1 MNDEDIKYNPLRNK
15 SKKYKTNINIVNI
28 GKYKI
33 GKFDK
38 NNCKDNSVKIT
49 LNNSYNNIKKNLNN
63 KPTKPGYYINSRV
76 ENNVIYKNL
85 NDEELNSLDY
95 SIALKIDKKTYFQ
108 YYWSLLKKKHLILFI
123 FYPNDDYNLISI
135 KIILFLVSFS
145 LYFTINRFFFNDDTM
160 HKINEDNGNFNL
172 LYQLIQIFYSS
183 VISEIKYDIETIISF
198 RKNILAI

>member
-1 MNDEDIKYNPLRNK
+1 LNDEDIKYNPLRNK

-28 GKYKI
+28 GKLKI

-123 FYPNDDYNLISI
+123 SYPNDDYNLISI
-135 KIILFLVSFS
+135 KIISFLVSFS

>member
-1 MNDEDIKYNPLRNK
+1 LNDEDIKYNPLRNK

-28 GKYKI
+28 GKLKI
-33 GKFDK
+33 GNFDK

-123 FYPNDDYNLISI
+123 FYPNDYYNLISI
-135 KIILFLVSFS
+135 KIISFLVSFS

-172 LYQLIQIFYSS
+172 SYQLIQIFYSS

>member
-28 GKYKI
+28 GKLKI
-33 GKFDK
+33 GNFDK

-123 FYPNDDYNLISI
+123 FYPNDYYNLISI
-135 KIILFLVSFS
+135 KIISFLVSFS

-172 LYQLIQIFYSS
+172 SYQLIQIFYSS